1 MLPPLLAALH
11 QPRAY
16 DHPVDT
22 IELLETHISWV
33 LLTGPYAYKIKK
45 PVELGFLDFSSLELR
60 RRCCHEEVRL
70 NRRLAPEL
78 YLGVV
83 AIHGPAPQAH
93 LGGEGE
99 VIEVAVKM
107 RQFPQES
114 LLSTCLARIA
124 PEGDLFDRLA
134 DDLARFH
141 AAADRADAASTH
153 GLPAQLLQPA
163 EANLEVLA
171 RAAAAGLAAVDPALL
186 EELRHWTL
194 TCWQQLGS
202 RFLQRRREGRILEG
216 HGDLHLANM
225 AWLEGRIVVFDCL
238 EFSPA
243 LRWIDVISD
252 LAFLVMD
259 LQERGY
265 PGPAVRL
272 LNRWLEQSGDYDGL
286 ALWRWYSN
294 YRALVRA
301 KVAALGGQSE
311 LVRAYLQQAEAIG
324 QRRPRLLL
332 LCHGLS
338 GAGKSHHSAGLIEP
352 LQAIRIRS
360 DVERKRLFG
369 LWGEA
374 LPPARHGDP
383 YAPAVSKELFD
394 QRLPA
399 QAAAVLA
406 AGYSVIVDATFLRIS
421 HRRRMEAVAS
431 EAGVPLLIL
440 DCSAPV
446 ELLRQRIQ
454 ARRGLGQ
461 DPSDADLAVLEHQ
474 QRVLEPLSE
483 QERGWA
489 VAVGPNQDLQATLA
503 LLEGLIRAAA
513 GPAGPEVPAAQTVS
527 GAGLDPVD
535 WEPTADPPHPPGCAA
550 PADENG
556 SAGGC

>member
-243 LRWIDVISD
+243 LRWIDGISD

-259 LQERGY
+259 LQHRGQMQL
-265 PGPAVRL
+265 GGRV
-272 LNRWLEQSGDYDGL
+272 LNRWLEANGDYEGL
-286 ALWRWYSN
+286 RLWRWYFV

-301 KVAALGGQSE
+301 KVAALRLDQQWAAGE
-311 LVRAYLQQAEAIG
+311 LLAYLQLAE
-324 QRRPRLLL
+324 RTTRSRPAALVLT
-332 LCHGLS
+332 HGVS
-338 GAGKSHHSAGLIEP
+338 GSGKSHLARRLCHHFGWIHL
-352 LQAIRIRS
+352 RS
-360 DVERKRLFG
+360 DVERLRFFG
-369 LWGEA
+369 RWG
-374 LPPARHGDP
+374 LPVEHPLQGDP
-383 YAPAVSKELFD
+383 YRPEISALLYRE
-394 QRLPA
+394 RLPA
-399 QAAAVLA
+399 AAEA
-406 AGYSVIVDATFLRIS
+406 ALEAGFGVVVDATFL
-421 HRRRMEAVAS
+421 
-431 EAGVPLLIL
+431 EAGHRQRFRDLAERLAVPLVLL
-440 DCSAPV
+440 DCRCDPEQA
-446 ELLRQRIQ
+446 RRRIQ
-454 ARRGLGQ
+454 ARALAGG
-461 DPSDADLAVLEHQ
+461 DPSEADLAVLERQLLQ
-474 QRVLEPLSE
+474 QQPLS
-483 QERGWA
+483 
-489 VAVGPNQDLQATLA
+489 GP
-503 LLEGLIRAAA
+503 EAAA
-513 GPAGPEVPAAQTVS
+513 ALVVETGADEAQQWS
-527 GAGLDPVD
+527 GLLRCLEQRLDP
-535 WEPTADPPHPPGCAA
+535 ERFQP
-550 PADENG
+550 ERLG
-556 SAGGC
+556 SSA